1 MSVDCALS
9 NAIDGVLKGK
19 RVMNLGLNKDVS
31 DGRIKVAFAGGE
43 QSFAFGTC

>member
-19 RVMNLGLNKDVS
+19 GVKYLGLNEDVS
-31 DGRIKVAFAGGE
+31 DGRIKVAFAGSE
-43 QSFAFGTC
+43 QSFTFGTC